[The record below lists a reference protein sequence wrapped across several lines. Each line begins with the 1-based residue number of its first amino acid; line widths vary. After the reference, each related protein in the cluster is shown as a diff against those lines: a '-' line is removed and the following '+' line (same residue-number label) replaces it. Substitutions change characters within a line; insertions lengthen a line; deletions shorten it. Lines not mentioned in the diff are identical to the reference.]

1 MAAVFISNLDTSQE
15 STVEDGA
22 GIVGAAEEAEDEEKH
37 DEDEHDYGL
46 GHQGGL
52 VPADWPRCRR

>member
-37 DEDEHDYGL
+37 DEDEHD
-46 GHQGGL
+46 
-52 VPADWPRCRR
+52 